1 MINFGVRPEKQEAL
15 RLKME
20 KYGIREQDILEKFIH
35 GGGPGGQKINK
46 AASCVY
52 LKHRPTGIEVKCQ
65 AERSQL
71 LNRFLARRILTEK
84 IERKVLGE
92 QSEQVQRVEKIRR
105 QKRKRS
111 KRAKQKMLEAK
122 KAHAE
127 VKLLRAFR
135 PDHEET

>member
-1 MINFGVRPEKQEAL
+1 MIKFPVRPEKQEAL

-20 KYGIREQDILEKFIH
+20 RLGIREQDITEKFIH
-35 GGGPGGQKINK
+35 GGGKGGQKINK
-46 AASCVY
+46 TASCVY
-52 LKHRPTGIEVKCQ
+52 LKHRPSGIEVKCQ
-65 AERSQL
+65 TERSQI

-92 QSEQVQRVEKIRR
+92 QSAEIQRFEKIRR

-111 KRAKQKMLEAK
+111 RKAKIKMLQAKKKRAT
-122 KAHAE
+122 

-135 PDHEET
+135 PGPEDV